1 MCCYSV
7 ILLALF
13 LSPALCYPQVDQFEP
28 TEEMFPQLKESF
40 VQEGELIYLLSTENV
55 NKSVF
60 LPIFSQGLLVMKMMM
75 VVWLIWRECGI
86 WCRRTSHKRSQWMT
100 SSLER
105 EMEGM
110 NYSCNV

>member
-13 LSPALCYPQVDQFEP
+13 LSPALCYPQFEP

-40 VQEGELIYLLSTENV
+40 VQEGELIYLLNTENV

-60 LPIFSQGLLVMKMMM
+60 LPIFSRDC
-75 VVWLIWRECGI
+75 W
-86 WCRRTSHKRSQWMT
+86 
-100 SSLER
+100 
-105 EMEGM
+105 
-110 NYSCNV
+110 